1 MTVFSIDRHGNTE
14 VEGAVVIGAR
24 HNDGGVTIKPT
35 GTLTAKSVTLSDA
48 LNVGGRVT
56 VEEGLV
62 VGNAVHFSNEG
73 RLSIASSAAST
84 DSVVSIEHSS
94 ESFDGAVISLKSDSD
109 VASFLR
115 TESHGLTTFDLS
127 TNGSVRMSALK
138 LHSGGIQIDRGGMA
152 IKAGGLSVRG
162 GFTLESGDF
171 NLLDRR
177 LAVGSLTSSLQADE
191 KEATLFDGRVASS
204 YYVGAML
211 RLSVPSSPREGRH
224 SRPPFQFLSFEKTT
238 DTGNAH
244 ADTETNKEVVFEV
257 DGDGFL
263 ASSAGASFKGEKGV
277 RVATPLHIDNDVFLA
292 AQTIP
297 ARWNEATEEWLGDI
311 PLTSS
316 ANYLTIKKSSSTTTT
331 VTSTKKGI
339 RLRFN
344 EDKALDDETRQ
355 RQMGRILVLSN
366 ADDTTTSG
374 VLVIPPHTTIIIVFN
389 GVTWQDVEALRAP
402 MQVLTNVER
411 LEAKNDLVIG
421 NVSFSAGR
429 LQATSLSPGSVL
441 FVNKQHYLS
450 EHRQKFFYSKGT
462 LHAPS
467 LKIDKLAGSLDA
479 QGHDI
484 SNLLLSNP
492 KIVNGVIQAS
502 ELTLSSAVGGAGGGG
517 GLAYFTQRGQLLASK
532 SLALDEDNHL
542 LIKRLYSDIE
552 GNGHAL
558 SDVILKGGNLQEIVS
573 AEVEHLRLTSTK
585 INLPSPPS
593 STALNGEDGTPGKSF
608 SQVIEESLTHG
619 ALIGVDSRA
628 GGDLVPL
635 PTQALKFDFDS
646 SVLSLDTVAINR
658 LHSSLDANG
667 QTIRNARISSSTF
680 TDIRSL
686 SVRDLVIES
695 FTSEAEGS
703 RLVYADHQG
712 RLQAYST
719 SQSEIDIPNL
729 RVTNLQFA
737 TSSIS
742 LHDKILEHAKL
753 NASTVEFVGSAPR
766 MVVQS
771 LVIENNQVKN
781 QKQRVSRDSG
791 RDRHFLFSSSSGEVA
806 IIPGISLSEDDRAI
820 DFSDY
825 SFKAKEIDANSI
837 RISSTGLSTI
847 ESSENANTVSPP
859 LGIERSS
866 GKFVYLTSSSLKD
879 LSIRSNLVIQSG
891 ATVIFETDSSDDGA
905 ADSAS
910 ASGLLAIDRNG
921 RVVKI
926 STSSSSDGDAVEGE
940 RSDVAEDPKINA
952 RFHHLHTSAIVT
964 DQSIKTNR
972 LSAREISLAPL
983 PASSPISPGGNPL
996 IVQDVRSGKL
1006 EPEAKIYVSPED
1018 HSLHVNAIYPATASQ
1033 SDRLRIHSALIEG
1046 SELRHSSVSDA
1057 TSIVTNELTVKQVA
1071 SFQSPV
1077 TILSS
1082 LAVYGTVS
1090 GAGPY
1095 IDTSDR
1101 RFKQNIRPVTHAL
1114 DLIEQLQAVRYEL
1127 FMVYTLM

>member
-1 MTVFSIDRHGNTE
+1 MAVFSIDRHGNTE
-14 VEGAVVIGAR
+14 VEGAVFIGSR

-35 GTLTAKSVTLSDA
+35 GTLTAKSGIFSDV

-62 VGNAVHFSNEG
+62 VGKAVHVSNEG

-94 ESFDGAVISLKSDSD
+94 ESFGGAVISLKSDSD

-138 LHSGGIQIDRGGMA
+138 LHSGGIQVDRGGMA

-171 NLLDRR
+171 NLLDRH
-177 LAVGSLTSSLQADE
+177 LAVGSLTSALPAEE
-191 KEATLFDGRVASS
+191 KEAALFDGRVASS

-211 RLSVPSSPREGRH
+211 RLSAPRSPRESRH
-224 SRPPFQFLSFEKTT
+224 SRSPFQFLSFEKIT
-238 DTGNAH
+238 DTGD

-277 RVATPLHIDNDVFLA
+277 RVGAPLHIDNDVFLA

-297 ARWNEATEEWLGDI
+297 ARWNEATEEWLSDI

-316 ANYLTIKKSSSTTTT
+316 GNYLTIKKSSPPTTTL
-331 VTSTKKGI
+331 TSTKKGI

-355 RQMGRILVLSN
+355 RQTGRVLVLSN

-421 NVSFSAGR
+421 NVSFSAGK

-479 QGHDI
+479 QGNDI

-502 ELTLSSAVGGAGGGG
+502 ELSLSSAVGGAGGGG

-532 SLALDEDNHL
+532 ALALDEDNHL

-558 SDVILKGGNLQEIVS
+558 SDVTLKGGNLQEVVS

-585 INLPSPPS
+585 INLPPPPS
-593 STALNGEDGTPGKSF
+593 STALNGEDGTSGKSF

-635 PTQALKFDFDS
+635 PTHALKFDFDS
-646 SVLSLDTVAINR
+646 SVLSLDAVAINR

-753 NASTVEFVGSAPR
+753 NASSVEFVGSAPR

-781 QKQRVSRDSG
+781 QKQRVSKDSG

-806 IIPGISLSEDDRAI
+806 IIPGMSLSEDDRVI

-847 ESSENANTVSPP
+847 ESSESANAVSPP
-859 LGIERSS
+859 VGIERSS

-879 LSIRSNLVIQSG
+879 LSIRSNLVIQPG
-891 ATVIFETDSSDDGA
+891 AAVIFETDSTDDSA

-910 ASGLLAIDRNG
+910 ASGLLAVDRNG

-926 STSSSSDGDAVEGE
+926 STSSSSDGDAVEGVK
-940 RSDVAEDPKINA
+940 SDVAEDPKINA

-972 LSAREISLAPL
+972 LTAREISLAPL
-983 PASSPISPGGNPL
+983 PASSTPFSGNPL
-996 IVQDVRSGKL
+996 LVQDVRSGKL
-1006 EPEAKIYVSPED
+1006 ETEAKIYVSPED
-1018 HSLHVNAIYPATASQ
+1018 HSLHVSAIYPATVSP

-1057 TSIVTNELTVKQVA
+1057 TSIVTNELTVKQAA

-1114 DLIEQLQAVRYEL
+1114 DLIEQLQAVRFES
-1127 FMVYTLM
+1127 FIVYTLI